1 MIPRELPGIT
11 ITYRQAGRRI
21 DNNFAFAPTHACTL
35 CGVGVQV
42 WDATKFWKKHSNCIP
57 LTNQSWIGSEMS
69 VGYGIVKIKRG
80 NN

>member
-11 ITYRQAGRRI
+11 ITYRQAGKRI
-21 DNNFAFAPTHACTL
+21 NNQFVFAPTHACTL

-42 WDATKFWKKHSNCIP
+42 WDATKFWEKHSPCIP
-57 LTNQSWIGSEMS
+57 LTEQIWLGMSE
-69 VGYGIVKIKRG
+69 GYGNVKVMKG

>member
-21 DNNFAFAPTHACTL
+21 NNSFTFAPTHACTL
-35 CGVGVQV
+35 CGIGVQV
-42 WDATKFWKKHSNCIP
+42 WDSTKFWKKHANCIP

-69 VGYGIVKIKRG
+69 EGYGIVKIMKG